1 MTQTN
6 QAQIVAST
14 LRSIDAGGLINAQL
28 DKAATLMDSQHARI
42 LELEAELLTEKRH
55 QRTRDVAA
63 VRTLGALGF
72 NWNGSDVWQA
82 APKAVGETEKELI
95 QALMDKHQIGI
106 QQTTYEELDKPPYD
120 LYAVQAEKHQ
130 FEAFVQDLIALCT
143 IQPAAQPLITELENI
158 AYTYAMNLR
167 DAACATYVENTER
180 MARNAKVALTNALQG
195 VLCKQPGVHGAKS
208 TLNRIAAAAEAM
220 SEVMAHTDLGARGIK
235 FERALAGLRAVLAC
249 TATQPAAQ
257 GLDAQALKS
266 SFREYLSVNENIA
279 ACAHAM
285 DGIATELTNIVL
297 AEQEVSTVLVRRKL
311 SNTSGQSGED
321 SVHIR
326 AAALA
331 AQAKQGGADHG

>member
-14 LRSIDAGGLINAQL
+14 LRSIDAGGFINTQL

-55 QRTRDVAA
+55 QRARDVAA

-106 QQTTYEELDKPPYD
+106 QQTTYEELDKQPYD

-130 FEAFVQDLIALCT
+130 FEPFVQDLIALCT
-143 IQPAAQPLITELENI
+143 IQPAAQPLITALENI

-167 DAACATYVENTER
+167 DAACATYGENTER

-220 SEVMAHTDLGARGIK
+220 SEVMAHFDLGARGIK

-249 TATQPAAQ
+249 TVTQPAKQEEA
-257 GLDAQALKS
+257 KS
-266 SFREYLSVNENIA
+266 
-279 ACAHAM
+279 
-285 DGIATELTNIVL
+285 
-297 AEQEVSTVLVRRKL
+297 Q
-311 SNTSGQSGED
+311 
-321 SVHIR
+321 
-326 AAALA
+326 
-331 AQAKQGGADHG
+331 